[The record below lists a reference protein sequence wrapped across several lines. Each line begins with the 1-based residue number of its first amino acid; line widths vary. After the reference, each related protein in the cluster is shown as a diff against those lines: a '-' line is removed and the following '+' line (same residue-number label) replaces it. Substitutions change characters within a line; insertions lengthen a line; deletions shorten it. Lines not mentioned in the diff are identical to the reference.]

1 MTSTTPTTPTTA
13 PTTEAPQ
20 TPFPIVGIGA
30 SAGGLKALTSLLSAI
45 PADTGMGF
53 VVIQHLDPSHE
64 SYLPSLLARH
74 SQVPIEDAVDGCVVQ
89 PNRVYVI
96 TPNTCIAI
104 EHGVLRIAPRV
115 AGPAAHLAIDMF
127 LRSLAADRPG
137 RAVGVILSGT
147 GTDGTFGLAAIKDAG
162 GITFAQDDSADY
174 GGMPLS
180 AIGHGHVDFVLHPA
194 EIATEIGKLGHFG
207 FPCLNQPPAV
217 ELPSADQPEQ
227 QPSEQTSKQTSEQT
241 AGQPTDPQ
249 DVVSDPLAYARIIAL
264 LHTATG
270 IDYTHYRSTT
280 IMRRTVRRMALIP
293 RKTLSEYADY
303 LDKSPIEVEG
313 LARDVLINVTSFYRD
328 HAAFA
333 ALKSQVFPLWSHE
346 RGTDGPIRL
355 WIVGCSTGQEVY
367 SLAMELVEHL
377 SGTPLGSRLQIFA
390 TDISD
395 WALAKARHGSYPAS
409 IADEV
414 PAERLAQYFTREE
427 SGWRINKEIRDLC
440 VFAKHDI
447 TADTPFSRM
456 DLISCRNVLIY
467 LGPVLQNRVLPTFHF
482 ALKPGGFL
490 LLGTSETL
498 GQTSNL
504 YATIDEKNRLYRSIA
519 APRRLTVRP
528 PAPMRSGDAGMPVP
542 PPTFS
547 PSVSEM
553 QRAAD
558 QILLGRFAPAG
569 VLVTEALEII
579 QFRGQTN
586 RFLQPAQGEVSLDLL
601 TMVPFGVAEALRS
614 ALDESKRLNLS
625 VRRDHVV
632 HCCAQSIREIAFE
645 VTPIRLPTS
654 STCYLILF
662 EESADESGGE
672 TGEKSDQATRV
683 ETDDHQAAL
692 PASSPT
698 ITASGLARQE
708 PLHLRS
714 ELVAAT
720 NYVHSL
726 VGANHTL
733 TEQLKEAQEEAQS
746 GSEEYRST
754 NEELQTA
761 KEEVE
766 STNQELITI
775 NDELR
780 SVNEDLGKA
789 SAALRRSS
797 DLTSA
802 IVDTMRYPLLVLA
815 PNLRVES
822 ANQAFLDAFGV
833 NRGETIGRL
842 VYDLGNG
849 QWNIPELR
857 RLLEDI
863 LPSNSV
869 FDDYEVTHD
878 FGHIGRRTML
888 LNARRLQGTDD
899 QSRLIVLVIADITE
913 RTRVSQDL
921 RDTASEQLRSNA
933 ELDQFAA
940 VASHDLKEPLR
951 MISNYID
958 LLQRRY
964 EPLFDEQ
971 ARRYM
976 SEVTS
981 GAQRMTV
988 MIDAI
993 LTYSRLG
1000 HEATGVT
1007 MTDSILALDSAR
1019 DSLKT
1024 KTERAHATIE
1034 VTALPRVLANHDQL
1048 TQLFQNLLSN
1058 ALKFRSAQRPPIIH
1072 VSATTDEQQW
1082 IFAVAD
1088 NGIGMEAAS
1097 FGRIFELFHR
1107 AHADHDVQGCSIGL
1121 ATCKKIIEHH
1131 KGRIWVESTLGVGST
1146 FFFSLPH

>member
-1 MTSTTPTTPTTA
+1 MPIHQESRHGVQKAGDPMTTLTKVGLS
-13 PTTEAPQ
+13 
-20 TPFPIVGIGA
+20 PFPIVGIGA
-30 SAGGLKALTSLLSAI
+30 SAGGLKALTSLLSEI

-64 SYLPSLLARH
+64 SYLPSLLAKH
-74 SQVPIEDAVDGCVVQ
+74 SRVPIEDAVDGCVVK

-96 TPNTCIAI
+96 TPNTSIAI
-104 EHGVLRIAPRV
+104 QNGILHISPRI
-115 AGPAAHLAIDMF
+115 AGPAAHLAIDAF
-127 LRSLAADRPG
+127 LRSLAADRPA
-137 RAVGVILSGT
+137 RAIGVILSGT
-147 GTDGTFGLAAIKDAG
+147 GSDGTFGLAAIKAAG

-174 GGMPLS
+174 NGMPLS
-180 AIGHGHVDFVLHPA
+180 AIGHGHVDFVLRPA

-207 FPCLNQPPAV
+207 FPCLNQ
-217 ELPSADQPEQ
+217 LPSDALKAAEQPELQAADQ
-227 QPSEQTSKQTSEQT
+227 
-241 AGQPTDPQ
+241 Q
-249 DVVSDPLAYARIIAL
+249 DLVSDPVAYARIIDL

-280 IMRRTVRRMALIP
+280 IIRRTLRRMALIP

-303 LDKSPIEVEG
+303 LAKSPTEIEE

-328 HAAFA
+328 HSAFA
-333 ALKSQVFPLWSHE
+333 AVKSQVFPLMSGA
-346 RGTDGPIRL
+346 RGVDAPIRL

-367 SLAMELVEHL
+367 SLAIELVEHL
-377 SGTPLGSRLQIFA
+377 SGTPLGSRVQIFA

-395 WALAKARHGSYPAS
+395 WALAKARQGSYPAS

-414 PAERLAQYFTREE
+414 PAERLARYFTREG

-504 YATIDEKNRLYRSIA
+504 YSTIDEKNRLYRSVA
-519 APRRLTVRP
+519 SPRQLNVRP
-528 PAPMRSGDAGMPVP
+528 VAPVRIGDADMPVP
-542 PPTFS
+542 PPVFS

-569 VLVTEALEII
+569 VLVTESLEII

-586 RFLQPAQGEVSLDLL
+586 RFLQPAQGDASLDLL
-601 TMVPFGVAEALRS
+601 TMVPFGVAEALSS
-614 ALDESKRLNLS
+614 ALDESKRLNLP
-625 VRRDHVV
+625 VRRDRVA
-632 HCCAQSIREIAFE
+632 HCREQSFREIAFE
-645 VTPIRLPTS
+645 ITPIRFPTS
-654 STCYLILF
+654 GNCYLILF
-662 EESADESGGE
+662 EDAGDENRNH
-672 TGEKSDQATRV
+672 TV
-683 ETDDHQAAL
+683 FPVL
-692 PASSPT
+692 PVGTQPVPA
-698 ITASGLARQE
+698 ITASDLAQRE
-708 PLHLRS
+708 PLQLRS
-714 ELVAAT
+714 ELAAAT

-726 VGANHTL
+726 VGANHAL

-780 SVNEDLGKA
+780 SVNEDLGKT
-789 SAALRRSS
+789 SVALRASGE
-797 DLTSA
+797 LTSA

-815 PNLRVES
+815 ANLRIES
-822 ANQAFLDAFGV
+822 ANQAFLDAFKV
-833 NRGETIGRL
+833 DRGETIGRL

-913 RTRVSQDL
+913 RARVSQDL
-921 RDTASEQLRSNA
+921 RDTATEQLRSNA

-951 MISNYID
+951 MMSSYID

-964 EPLFDEQ
+964 DPLFDEQ

-976 SEVTS
+976 AEVTS
-981 GAQRMTV
+981 GARRMTG

-1000 HEATGVT
+1000 HEAAGVT
-1007 MTDSILALDSAR
+1007 MTDSALALASAR
-1019 DSLKT
+1019 ESLKA
-1024 KTERAHATIE
+1024 KAERTHGTIE
-1034 VTALPRVLANHDQL
+1034 GSGLPQVLANHEQL

-1058 ALKFRSAQRPPIIH
+1058 ALKFRSRQRPPVIR
-1072 VSATTDEQQW
+1072 VSATSDEQQW
-1082 IFAVAD
+1082 TFAIAD

-1097 FGRIFELFHR
+1097 FSRIFELFHR
-1107 AHADHDVQGCSIGL
+1107 AHADQDVQGCGIGL

-1146 FFFSLPH
+1146 FFFSLPR

>member
-1 MTSTTPTTPTTA
+1 MTPMTPMTPI
-13 PTTEAPQ
+13 TEAPQ
-20 TPFPIVGIGA
+20 TTFPIVGIGA

-45 PADTGMGF
+45 PTDTGMGF
-53 VVIQHLDPSHE
+53 VVIQHLDPGHE
-64 SYLPSLLARH
+64 SHLPSLLARH
-74 SQVPIEDAVDGCVVQ
+74 SRVPVEDAVDGCVVQ
-89 PNRVYVI
+89 PNQVYVI

-115 AGPAAHLAIDMF
+115 VGPAAHLAIDMF

-137 RAVGVILSGT
+137 RAIGVILSGT
-147 GTDGTFGLAAIKDAG
+147 GSDGTFGLAAIKAAG
-162 GITFAQDDSADY
+162 GITFAQNDSADY
-174 GGMPLS
+174 DGMPLS

-207 FPCLNQPPAV
+207 FPCLNQPPSVA
-217 ELPSADQPEQ
+217 LQSADQPEQ
-227 QPSEQTSKQTSEQT
+227 QPADQQE
-241 AGQPTDPQ
+241 
-249 DVVSDPLAYARIIAL
+249 VVSDPPAYARIIAL
-264 LHTATG
+264 LQTATG

-303 LDKSPIEVEG
+303 LDKSSTEVEA

-333 ALKSQVFPLWSHE
+333 ALKSQVFPLWSND
-346 RGTDGPIRL
+346 RGVDEPIRL

-367 SLAMELVEHL
+367 SLAIELVEHF

-427 SGWRINKEIRDLC
+427 SGWRINKVIRDLC

-528 PAPMRSGDAGMPVP
+528 TAPVRIGDAGMPVP
-542 PPTFS
+542 PPAFS
-547 PSVSEM
+547 PSVNEM

-569 VLVTEALEII
+569 VLVTEALDII

-625 VRRDHVV
+625 VRRDRVV
-632 HCCAQSIREIAFE
+632 HCRAQSIREIDFE

-662 EESADESGGE
+662 EESGGESGGE
-672 TGEKSDQATRV
+672 TGEGTRE
-683 ETDDHQAAL
+683 ETDVQQAAL
-692 PASSPT
+692 PAFSASSSASSSA
-698 ITASGLARQE
+698 ITAPGLGQHE

-714 ELVAAT
+714 ELAAAT

-726 VGANHTL
+726 VGANHAL

-797 DLTSA
+797 ELTSA

-913 RTRVSQDL
+913 RTRISQNL
-921 RDTASEQLRSNA
+921 RDIASEQLRSNV

-951 MISNYID
+951 MMSNYID

-964 EPLFDEQ
+964 TPLFDEQ
-971 ARRYM
+971 ARGYM
-976 SEVTS
+976 AEVTS

-1007 MTDSILALDSAR
+1007 MTDSALALDSAR
-1019 DSLKT
+1019 DNLKI
-1024 KTERAHATIE
+1024 KAERAHCTIE
-1034 VTALPRVLANHDQL
+1034 VIALPWVLANHDQL
-1048 TQLFQNLLSN
+1048 IQLFQNLLSN
-1058 ALKFRSAQRPPIIH
+1058 ALKFRSPQRPPLIR
-1072 VSATTDEQQW
+1072 VSATTEKEQW
-1082 IFAVAD
+1082 IFAVTD

-1107 AHADHDVQGCSIGL
+1107 AHADHGVQGCGIGL
-1121 ATCKKIIEHH
+1121 ATCKKIIDHH

-1146 FFFSLPH
+1146 FFFSLPR